1 MILDPRESREG
12 EAAAATLINKIPFL
26 FSMRRFGCVYTD
38 KVGLHSSLAVRAVY
52 ESVISLL
59 IFREGFFVILL
70 TEYVN
75 TTTAFG
81 ISRNSETD
89 AVSTYRT
96 MCPNRREPS

>member
-1 MILDPRESREG
+1 M
-12 EAAAATLINKIPFL
+12 
-26 FSMRRFGCVYTD
+26 YTD
-38 KVGLHSSLAVRAVY
+38 IVGLHSSLAVRAVY
-52 ESVISLL
+52 ESVVSLL

-81 ISRNSETD
+81 IIRKSETD
-89 AVSTYRT
+89 AVSAYRT